1 MDPRHYGTVG
11 RLPGVSASPAA
22 DARVVRDAHGL
33 KEDDMAVSSLAD
45 LTRYRWSSDDHADRF
60 SVENPATG
68 KVITV
73 VQGGG
78 AAQMNAAVES
88 AHQAFI
94 RDWRWRDRTER
105 AGLLLSCAAVL
116 EAHADELADLLS
128 LENGKPVADARE
140 NDVRFLIGVF
150 RFFGSIVDKLP
161 SGDFHDT
168 GSIYS
173 ATVLEPFGGCR
184 RNHPVQLAAHPHGR
198 EDRACSGSR
207 KYGRVETERSC
218 APH

>member
-1 MDPRHYGTVG
+1 
-11 RLPGVSASPAA
+11 
-22 DARVVRDAHGL
+22 
-33 KEDDMAVSSLAD
+33 MAVPALAE
-45 LTRYRWSSDDHADRF
+45 LTRYRWSSDDDADRF

-94 RDWRWRDRTER
+94 RDWRWRDRAER
-105 AGLLLSCAAVL
+105 AGLLLACATVL
-116 EAHADELADLLS
+116 EAHANELADLLS

-173 ATVLEPFGGCR
+173 ATVLEPFG
-184 RNHPVQLAAHPHGR
+184 VV
-198 EDRACSGSR
+198 GSAR
-207 KYGRVETERSC
+207 FKRMRLI
-218 APH
+218 

>member
-1 MDPRHYGTVG
+1 MDPRHYGTVA

-33 KEDDMAVSSLAD
+33 KEDDMAVSSLAEV
-45 LTRYRWSSDDHADRF
+45 TRYRWSSDDDADRF

-94 RDWRWRDRTER
+94 RDCRGGGPTEP
-105 AGLLLSCAAVL
+105 AGMRSSCCAAL
-116 EAHADELADLLS
+116 
-128 LENGKPVADARE
+128 
-140 NDVRFLIGVF
+140 
-150 RFFGSIVDKLP
+150 
-161 SGDFHDT
+161 
-168 GSIYS
+168 
-173 ATVLEPFGGCR
+173 
-184 RNHPVQLAAHPHGR
+184 
-198 EDRACSGSR
+198 
-207 KYGRVETERSC
+207 
-218 APH
+218 